1 MANWTQELLF
11 HGILSGVTPK
21 SVNSDNGDILWLV
34 GWLHILIRNM
44 NLVGSRIHIVIDVY
58 IYIYCTAP
66 KAIRVRIIVH
76 SGDYSPQKKIPH
88 SLLLDGITTSIF
100 SSRHG
105 STVCASENLAIT
117 RLRYIRSNGL
127 TLPLTMAP
135 FETCVGCQTPHS
147 KDKEGQVKT
156 INSVMI
162 FDKMYRNYMLSFGL
176 LP

>member
-44 NLVGSRIHIVIDVY
+44 NLVGSRIH
-58 IYIYCTAP
+58 
-66 KAIRVRIIVH
+66 IVH